1 MHNQL
6 NFAPCGY
13 LVIDQHGT
21 VLYVN
26 DTLLKMVG
34 KTQEDLAK
42 VHVHTLLTTPS
53 RIYYQTYFLP
63 LLKVNGKVNELYL
76 TLRNETGKIPVLM
89 NAIER
94 EVDGEKRIEC
104 VLMDYARAKSR
115 DRHTVCVSTQVG
127 CPVGCAFCATGLE
140 GFRRNLSVAE
150 IVGQVLD
157 ITYYVR
163 QEDPDFQVTN
173 IVFMGMGEP
182 LLNYDSVLK
191 SIQLL
196 NDAQGLNI
204 GMRRMTIST
213 SGVVPKI
220 IRLAEDNPQVGLAVS
235 LHAAQDAIRNDLIP
249 MNRRY
254 PLEQLMKACR
264 EYTQRTKRRITYEV
278 ALTSENAKREEAE
291 ALARLLKGHLG
302 HVNLIPVNPVEGTG
316 MERPDPEKIRRFAQ
330 VLEEAGI
337 SVSSREE
344 RGTDI
349 DAACGQLRRQWEG
362 ELK

>member
-1 MHNQL
+1 MENIDLRGCSEDELIEICQQIGLKRFRAIQL
-6 NFAPCGY
+6 FQWVQQKAVRSWEDMIN
-13 LVIDQHGT
+13 I
-21 VLYVN
+21 
-26 DTLLKMVG
+26 G
-34 KTQEDLAK
+34 KSDR
-42 VHVHTLLTTPS
+42 HTLSNHLRLYALDKVREQRS
-53 RIYYQTYFLP
+53 RDGTR
-63 LLKVNGKVNELYL
+63 KYL
-76 TLRNETGKIPVLM
+76 FRLG
-89 NAIER
+89 
-94 EVDGEKRIEC
+94 DGETIEC
-104 VLMDYARAKSR
+104 VLMDYERTKSR

-140 GFRRNLSVAE
+140 GFRRNLSAAE

-182 LLNYDSVLK
+182 LLNYDEVLK

-196 NDAQGLNI
+196 NHSQGLNI

-220 IRLAEDNPQVGLAVS
+220 VQLAKDNSQVGLAVS
-235 LHAAQDAIRNDLIP
+235 LHAARDVTRDNLIP

-254 PLEQLMKACR
+254 PLKQLMAACS
-264 EYTQRTKRRITYEV
+264 EYTQLTHRRITFEV
-278 ALTSENAKREEAE
+278 ALTAENTRQEEAE
-291 ALARLLKGHLG
+291 DLARLLKGQLG
-302 HVNLIPVNPVEGTG
+302 YVNLIPVNPVAGAG
-316 MERPDPEKIRRFAQ
+316 MMRPDQEKIKKFAQ
-330 VLEEAGI
+330 VLEDAGI